1 MLSFSRT
8 VYEPI
13 LNCHGGRAAALRY
26 GIGELHSAAAPRVP
40 PPPRQES
47 TCHSMPPRRT
57 TTKGFARTASLLTAK
72 IRKASESRGFAQ
84 SRLLTNW
91 AEVVGEDAAAISRPV
106 EVSYG
111 RGGMGATLTL
121 LTTGSNAPVLEM
133 QKEQLRARVN
143 AVYGYNAIARVRVTQ
158 TAATGF
164 SEGRVAFEHAPAK
177 KAVAPDPALRAQAT
191 QTAAPIG
198 DESLRD
204 ALARLGENILNKHNR

>member
-1 MLSFSRT
+1 
-8 VYEPI
+8 
-13 LNCHGGRAAALRY
+13 
-26 GIGELHSAAAPRVP
+26 
-40 PPPRQES
+40 
-47 TCHSMPPRRT
+47 MPPRRPS
-57 TTKGFARTASLLTAK
+57 TKGFARTASLLTGK

-91 AEVVGEDAAAISRPV
+91 AEVAGEDAAAISRPV

-121 LTTGSNAPVLEM
+121 LTTGANAPVLEM
-133 QKEQLRARVN
+133 KKEQLRARVN

-164 SEGRVAFEHAPAK
+164 ADGKVAFEHKPKTTVA
-177 KAVAPDPALRAQAT
+177 APDPALRARAT
-191 QTAAPIG
+191 ETAAQIG
-198 DESLRD
+198 DTSLRD

>member
-1 MLSFSRT
+1 
-8 VYEPI
+8 
-13 LNCHGGRAAALRY
+13 
-26 GIGELHSAAAPRVP
+26 
-40 PPPRQES
+40 
-47 TCHSMPPRRT
+47 MPPRRA
-57 TTKGFARTASLLTAK
+57 TTKGFARTASLLSGK

-91 AEVVGEDAAAISRPV
+91 AEVVGQDAAAISRPV

-121 LTTGSNAPVLEM
+121 LTTGANAPVLEM

-164 SEGRVAFEHAPAK
+164 AEGRVAFEHAP
-177 KAVAPDPALRAQAT
+177 KAPARRDPALRAQADS
-191 QTAAPIG
+191 TAAAIG
-198 DESLRD
+198 DTGLRD
-204 ALARLGENILNKHNR
+204 ALAQLGENILNKNNR